1 VEEETVKNPMTH
13 ALAAAALFV
22 MLVGSVAAEPA
33 FEGRKKC
40 SNCHKSEA
48 ESWIKTAHAKAVDSL
63 KANRGKEKNK
73 AMLKAKLDPKKDYTK
88 DKDCIGCHVTG
99 FGKEGGYEVSEPDK
113 FLVGVGCESC
123 HGAGTD
129 YRKIHRKA
137 GEAFEKSK
145 KVAARESL
153 VEAGQE
159 FEFIEKCNACHLNYE
174 GSPWKGVK
182 KPYTPFTP
190 KVDKKYEF
198 NFEKSVRNNKAMH
211 EHFKL
216 SGTFEGPPTPKFHDE
231 FQKDAKP
238 SELGKE
244 DE

>member
-1 VEEETVKNPMTH
+1 MKGGPVKYPMVF
-13 ALAAAALFV
+13 ALAAVAVFAT
-22 MLVGSVAAEPA
+22 MVGSASAETA

-48 ESWIKTAHAKAVDSL
+48 DSWIKTAHAKAVDSL
-63 KANRGKEKNK
+63 KADRNKEKNA
-73 AMLKAKLDPKKDYTK
+73 AMVKAKLDPKKDYTK

-99 FGKEGGYEVSEPDK
+99 FGSEGGYEITEPDK

-123 HGAGTD
+123 HGAGPD
-129 YRKIHRKA
+129 YRKVHRKA

-145 KVAARESL
+145 KVTPRESL

-174 GSPWKGVK
+174 GSPWKGAK

-190 KVDKKYEF
+190 TVDKKYTF
-198 NFEKSVRNNKAMH
+198 DFEKSVRNNKAMH

-216 SGTFEGPPTPKFHDE
+216 AGTFDGPPTPKFHEE

-238 SELGKE
+238 AEIGKE
-244 DE
+244 E